1 MRFGYVWGLILL
13 VLSWLVGAR
22 ADEGDTKLVFPVIKD
37 VGGVVPMPKATD
49 QPRKGAK
56 LVLDLT
62 GEAEPGEVHKGLKR
76 AALVLN
82 LYGAAGLKP
91 TDVQIAIV
99 LHGKATRCC
108 LNDAAYAKRTKAER
122 NPNLPCDRRPAKSGG
137 ASGCVWPSTKL
148 FRLCR
153 GGGSPKHPG
162 YSGRCP
168 VSDESAC
175 RGLHSYSSAMIE
187 P

>member
-122 NPNLPCDRRPAKSGG
+122 NPNLPVIAALQKAGVQVAVCGQA
-137 ASGCVWPSTKL
+137 L
-148 FRLCR
+148 N
-153 GGGSPKHPG
+153 
-162 YSGRCP
+162 YSGYAEEEVAQNIP
-168 VSDESAC
+168 VTLAAVLFLMNRHAE
-175 RGLHSYSSAMIE
+175 GYTPI
-187 P
+187 PVP